1 MKRSSRLRRAACA
14 CAVITAVVLGVC
26 SPAAAASPATAGAY
40 CVMDAQTGEVICQK
54 NAYARMEMAST
65 TKVMTALVALEN
77 APLSLTVRITRAEAG
92 TEGSSMYLRAGDVY
106 TLEDLLLGMMLVS
119 GNDAALAVA
128 RTVAGS
134 EASFVRLMNE
144 KAQEIGM
151 CDTHFDNPHG
161 LHSQQH
167 YTSAYDLALLCGYA
181 MQNAE
186 FCRIVGCKSAG
197 IKELTSGETRVMVNK
212 NRFIYAFEGADGIK
226 IGYTRRAGRCLCAS
240 AGRNGKR
247 MICVLLNDA
256 DWFASAAEL
265 LEGAFRNKR

>member
-1 MKRSSRLRRAACA
+1 
-14 CAVITAVVLGVC
+14 
-26 SPAAAASPATAGAY
+26 
-40 CVMDAQTGEVICQK
+40 
-54 NAYARMEMAST
+54 
-65 TKVMTALVALEN
+65 
-77 APLSLTVRITRAEAG
+77 
-92 TEGSSMYLRAGDVY
+92 MYLRAGDVY

-186 FCRIVGCKSAG
+186 FCRIVSCKSAG

-240 AGRNGKR
+240 AGRDGKR

>member
-65 TKVMTALVALEN
+65 TKVMT
-77 APLSLTVRITRAEAG
+77 
-92 TEGSSMYLRAGDVY
+92 EGSSMYLRAGDVY

-144 KAQEIGM
+144 KAQELGM

-161 LHSQQH
+161 LHSQEH

-197 IKELTSGETRVMVNK
+197 IKELTRGETRVMVNK

-240 AGRNGKR
+240 AGRDGKR

-265 LEGAFRNKR
+265 LEEAFKNKR

>member
-1 MKRSSRLRRAACA
+1 M
-14 CAVITAVVLGVC
+14 
-26 SPAAAASPATAGAY
+26 
-40 CVMDAQTGEVICQK
+40 
-54 NAYARMEMAST
+54 RMEMAST
-65 TKVMTALVALEN
+65 TKEMTALVALEN

-134 EASFVRLMNE
+134 EASFVRL
-144 KAQEIGM
+144 GM

-197 IKELTSGETRVMVNK
+197 IKELTRGETRVMVNK

-240 AGRNGKR
+240 AGRDGKR

-265 LEGAFRNKR
+265 LEEAFKNKR